1 MKKGRASQTAISI
14 AVNTVAAARD
24 PVLRRL
30 LADPEEPYSEWFV
43 DEHSGEAG
51 ERLTQWRERPASM
64 GFWSQIMFPGG
75 RNHIQLR
82 KRWIEAQVLAA
93 LGDGITQVVALGA
106 GYDTLCLR
114 LGGKY
119 PKAMFFEVDHPDTQ
133 AVKRR
138 ALDKHGALPAN
149 VALVP
154 VDFTRESAE
163 TRLIDTPGFR
173 SGVKGTWV
181 AEGLLMYLDADDR
194 DALFR
199 LVARTSRAGS
209 RFVFSMVDS
218 RCLSDPANPVS
229 RTIRMAAYAGE
240 PIRSGQNPRSIG
252 KFLSSRGF
260 RVLARA
266 DHRALQ
272 ADYLDP
278 LGIELPLSDAEFLVA
293 AELVKGSTR

>member
-1 MKKGRASQTAISI
+1 VKKGRASQTAISI
-14 AVNTVAAARD
+14 AVNTVAASRD

-30 LADPEEPYSEWFV
+30 LADPDEPYSGWFV
-43 DEHSGEAG
+43 AEHSAEAG
-51 ERLTQWRERPASM
+51 EQLTQWKTRPGSM

-82 KRWIEAQVLAA
+82 KRWIEAQVRVA
-93 LGDGITQVVALGA
+93 LDGGIAQVVALGA

-114 LGGKY
+114 LSSRY
-119 PKAMFFEVDHPDTQ
+119 PKASFFELDHPDTQ
-133 AVKRR
+133 EVKRR
-138 ALDKHGALPAN
+138 ALENHDALPAN
-149 VALVP
+149 VTLVP
-154 VDFTRESAE
+154 MDFTRESAE
-163 TRLIDTPGFR
+163 RRLIDTHGFR
-173 SGVKGTWV
+173 PGARGVWV

-199 LVARTSRAGS
+199 LVTRTARKGS

-240 PIRSGQNPRSIG
+240 PIRSGQNPRSVG
-252 KFLSSRGF
+252 RFLSSRGF
-260 RVLARA
+260 RVIARA

-278 LGIELPLSDAEFLVA
+278 LGITLPLSEAEFLVT
-293 AELVKGSTR
+293 AELVKGSSP